1 MSSEIF
7 ESLGING
14 ALLISQIVNFVLL
27 IVLLRKFAYT
37 PVLRMLSDRS
47 DKIEKSL
54 QDAKRIEEELKNTE
68 ETKIAEI
75 KKAKEEA
82 AEMVKKASETAQINS
97 EKTLDETRKKTQEI
111 VKKAK
116 EEIREEKEKSVREAE
131 REIAD
136 LAIQIAEK
144 IIKKNLDAAAEKRL
158 AEETL
163 SKIR

>member
-1 MSSEIF
+1 MELF
-7 ESLGING
+7 TKLGING

-37 PVLRMLSDRS
+37 PVLKMLNDRS

-68 ETKIAEI
+68 ETKVAEI
-75 KKAKEEA
+75 RKAKEEA
-82 AEMVKKASETAQINS
+82 AELVKKASETAQINS

-111 VKKAK
+111 VAKAK
-116 EEIREEKEKSVREAE
+116 EEIKEEKEKSVKEAE
-131 REIAD
+131 KEIAG

-144 IIKKNLDAAAEKRL
+144 IIKKNLDTATEKKL

>member
-27 IVLLRKFAYT
+27 IVLLKKFAYT
-37 PVLRMLSDRS
+37 PVLKMLSDRS

-54 QDAKRIEEELKNTE
+54 ADAKRIEEELRNTE

-82 AEMVKKASETAQINS
+82 AEIIKKAFETAQMNS
-97 EKTLDETRKKTQEI
+97 EKTLDETRRKTQEI
-111 VKKAK
+111 VAKAK
-116 EEIREEKEKSVREAE
+116 EEIKDEKEKSVKEAE

-136 LAIQIAEK
+136 LAISIAEK
-144 IIKKNLDAAAEKRL
+144 IIKKNLDAATEKKL

>member
-1 MSSEIF
+1 M
-7 ESLGING
+7 GING

-27 IVLLRKFAYT
+27 IVLLRKFAYA
-37 PVLRMLSDRS
+37 PVLRMLNDRS

-68 ETKIAEI
+68 ETKVAEI

-82 AEMVKKASETAQINS
+82 AEIVRNASEIAQANS

-111 VKKAK
+111 VAKAK

-131 REIAD
+131 KEIAG

-144 IIKKNLDAAAEKRL
+144 IIKKNLDTASEKKL

>member
-1 MSSEIF
+1 MELF
-7 ESLGING
+7 TKLGING

-27 IVLLRKFAYT
+27 IVLLRKFAYA
-37 PVLRMLSDRS
+37 PVLRMLNDRS

-68 ETKIAEI
+68 ETKVAEI

-82 AEMVKKASETAQINS
+82 AEIVRNASEIAQANS

-111 VKKAK
+111 VAKAK

-131 REIAD
+131 KEIAG

-144 IIKKNLDAAAEKRL
+144 IIKKNLDTASEKKL